1 MRRIGV
7 ALAALAAIAVVL
19 PGSGL
24 ASAQDG
30 ETAQLRVAHLS
41 PDAPNVDVRVDG
53 RIVLENVPFKTVSAY
68 LEIAAGEHRIRVT
81 ATGGSVPV
89 LIDTTVILDAGTA
102 YTVAATGLLGKND
115 LRPLV
120 LQDDRSTTANQAKVR
135 VVHASPDAPAV
146 DVAVADGSV
155 LFSNVAFRNESGYAT
170 VDPATYDLQ
179 VRPAGTQDVA
189 LTVPGVT
196 FEAATN
202 YTVFAI
208 GQLGNDTLEALRVV
222 DAAGANEETTPPAPT
237 PTNPGLSPGLT
248 AFAVIVFL
256 AALGVV
262 LAIRL
267 W

>member
-7 ALAALAAIAVVL
+7 ALVAMALVL
-19 PGSGL
+19 AGSGL

-30 ETAQLRVAHLS
+30 DTAQLRVAHLS

-53 RIVLENVPFKTVSAY
+53 DIVLDDVPYKTVSDY
-68 LEIAAGEHRIRVT
+68 LEIAAGEHRIQVT
-81 ATGGSVPV
+81 PTGGSVPIV
-89 LIDTTVILDAGTA
+89 IDTNVILNPDGA
-102 YTVAATGLLGKND
+102 YTVAATGLLGQDD
-115 LRPLV
+115 LRPIV
-120 LQDDRSTTANQAKVR
+120 LQDDQSTAANQAKVR

-146 DVAVADGSV
+146 DVAVADGPV
-155 LFSNVAFRNESGYAT
+155 LFSSVSFRNESGYAT

-189 LTVPGVT
+189 LTVSGVT
-196 FEAATN
+196 LEAGTN
-202 YTVFAI
+202 YTVFAV
-208 GQLGNDTLEALRVV
+208 GQLDDETLEALTVV
-222 DAAGANEETTPPAPT
+222 DATSENEETTTPAPT
-237 PTNPGLSPGLT
+237 PPNPGLSPGLT
-248 AFAVIVFL
+248 AFVVIVFL